1 MTRGPAEANGA
12 SSADCSGRAAA
23 EEALPVPAWP
33 QRLGQA
39 QRVRIYLTEADTIQ
53 HEAAHLSLLELLR
66 KEGAAGAS
74 VFRGVAGFGAPGH
87 LHTAALADVAQPLP
101 LVLEWVDTPERVQRL
116 LPTVCAAIPGALIT
130 LEELRVVQAGHRALR
145 EVPQLLRVGDVMTP
159 AEEVD
164 CVAPETPLHDL
175 VQHLLRKERRAVPV
189 VDAERRVVGIIT
201 NSDLVDRAGLPLR
214 LELLRA
220 LGDPDAPRVAAHLTG
235 LHGEGRTAASIMTQ
249 PVVTTRPDLPVT
261 EAAKLMLA
269 RRLKRLPVVDAQGRL
284 LGMLSRMDVL
294 KTATTAYP
302 LAGEAATVP
311 PAPAA
316 AAEVP
321 SPGPAGSHNG
331 PRGRPQRVGDVMNRF
346 VPTVTPDTPL
356 PEVLA
361 ALVSTRLNRA
371 VVVDEARRPVGI
383 IVDVDLMQRVTP
395 AAHPSLVQALM
406 RRVLPGPSEAREQW
420 QRLTAH
426 TAKELM
432 RPRSEMLVVP
442 QDAPLASVIDQSL
455 ERRIKLIAIVDDEGR
470 LAGMADR
477 ADLLAALAASV

>member
-1 MTRGPAEANGA
+1 M
-12 SSADCSGRAAA
+12 
-23 EEALPVPAWP
+23 
-33 QRLGQA
+33 
-39 QRVRIYLTEADTIQ
+39 
-53 HEAAHLSLLELLR
+53 
-66 KEGAAGAS
+66 
-74 VFRGVAGFGAPGH
+74 
-87 LHTAALADVAQPLP
+87 
-101 LVLEWVDTPERVQRL
+101 
-116 LPTVCAAIPGALIT
+116 
-130 LEELRVVQAGHRALR
+130 QAGHRALR
-145 EVPQLLRVGDVMTP
+145 AVPPLLRVADVMTP

-175 VQHLLRKERRAVPV
+175 VQLLLRKERRAAPV

-220 LGDPDAPRVAAHLTG
+220 LGDPDDPRVAAHLTG
-235 LHGEGRTAASIMTQ
+235 LHGEGRTAASIMTH
-249 PVVTTRPDLPVT
+249 PVVTIGPHVPVV
-261 EAAKLMLA
+261 EAAKLMLE

-302 LAGEAATVP
+302 PAAAPLETAVP
-311 PAPAA
+311 GLTAPAPIAVSPTPAPA
-316 AAEVP
+316 
-321 SPGPAGSHNG
+321 GGRDG
-331 PRGRPQRVGDVMNRF
+331 PRGRPQRVGDVMNRL

-371 VVVDEARRPVGI
+371 VVVDETRRPVGI
-383 IVDVDLMQRVTP
+383 VVDVDLMQRVTP

-406 RRVLPGPSEAREQW
+406 RRVLPGTSEAREQW

-432 RPRSEMLVVP
+432 RPRHEMLVVP
-442 QDAPLASVIDQSL
+442 QDAPLAGVIDQSL
-455 ERRIKLIAIVDDEGR
+455 ERRIKLIAVVDDEGR
-470 LAGMADR
+470 LVGMADR
-477 ADLLAALAASV
+477 ADLLAALAADA